1 MSETADSPSRWRANT
16 LKWVG
21 GITAGISLLL
31 GIQQLV
37 SWIGDGMQRRREA
50 ATLVEMARAQS
61 ARSAHAEAWAS
72 LDRAGQVRPDTDLTD
87 ARADVAFGW
96 LQEAR
101 PGPGKEFRT
110 ITDVVTPALDRAL
123 VGAQE
128 SRRADLLAH
137 LGWATFLR
145 TRDGESGDPAARYN
159 EALALDPG
167 NVYANAM
174 LGHWILW
181 RGGDIADARERFAA
195 AVRGPAA
202 TRPFVRRLQL
212 AALMN
217 RGESADGEL
226 LRVVTA
232 MRQGGEAGNVIPPN
246 VANYIYWIYTM
257 RYGRKDA
264 ERPVDPAEIPPADVT
279 ATFEWILP
287 MAESAQNSPG
297 LTAAVRGALGAAS
310 TR

>member
-1 MSETADSPSRWRANT
+1 MSETAGTPSRWRAT
-16 LKWVG
+16 ALKWVG

-31 GIQQLV
+31 GIQQVV
-37 SWIGDGMQRRREA
+37 SWIGDGMQRRREVT
-50 ATLVEMARAQS
+50 TLVEMARAQS

-72 LDRAGQVRPDTDLTD
+72 LDRAGQVRPDTEFTD
-87 ARADVAFGW
+87 ARVDVAFAW
-96 LQEAR
+96 LQDAR

-123 VGAQE
+123 VTAKE
-128 SRRADLLAH
+128 ARRADLLAH

-145 TRDGESGDPAARYN
+145 TRDGESGDPAARYD

-174 LGHWILW
+174 LGHWLLW
-181 RGGDIADARERFAA
+181 RGGEIADARERFAT
-195 AVRGPAA
+195 AVRGPAS

-226 LRVVTA
+226 LRVATD
-232 MRQGGEAGNVIPPN
+232 MRRGGEAGTAIPPN

-257 RYGRKDA
+257 RYGRA
-264 ERPVDPAEIPPADVT
+264 GAARPVDAGEVPPADVK

-287 MAESAQNSPG
+287 MSESAQNSPG
-297 LTAAVRGALGAAS
+297 LTEAVRAALGPPG
-310 TR
+310 R